1 MHNNAF
7 HIIQGLTLFR
17 LISWMKSA
25 EMRSLV
31 VIKISIV
38 CTTLCLFYSAF
49 PKFVMHKAFRILD
62 SNHFALPVFHNILLI
77 LEANSELFICR
88 LWNWWHKVG
97 VVCIWRKAIES
108 SNIPFGILMICS
120 TLFTRCTMYMCGKGI
135 SDAGSTD
142 RMYYLQKMRY
152 WKMALWSRLKSLG
165 GDQILAQ
172 FHGRQKSK
180 WFHLSLSDTHIS
192 TRHKTHVR

>member
-88 LWNWWHKVG
+88 LWNWWVG

-120 TLFTRCTMYMCGKGI
+120 ALFTRCTCAPKKFLMLV
-135 SDAGSTD
+135 ALTD

-180 WFHLSLSDTHIS
+180 WFQLFLSDTHIS
-192 TRHKTHVR
+192 TRHKTTHVR

>member
-7 HIIQGLTLFR
+7 HISQGLTLFR
-17 LISWMKSA
+17 LISWVSRNA
-25 EMRSLV
+25 LTCCYQNFHC
-31 VIKISIV
+31 IV

-120 TLFTRCTMYMCGKGI
+120 ALFTRCTCAPKKFLMLVALIECTIYKKCDIERWLCGPGLK
-135 SDAGSTD
+135 
-142 RMYYLQKMRY
+142 
-152 WKMALWSRLKSLG
+152 ALAEIKFLPNFTADKSPNGFTFLF
-165 GDQILAQ
+165 QI
-172 FHGRQKSK
+172 H
-180 WFHLSLSDTHIS
+180 T
-192 TRHKTHVR
+192 